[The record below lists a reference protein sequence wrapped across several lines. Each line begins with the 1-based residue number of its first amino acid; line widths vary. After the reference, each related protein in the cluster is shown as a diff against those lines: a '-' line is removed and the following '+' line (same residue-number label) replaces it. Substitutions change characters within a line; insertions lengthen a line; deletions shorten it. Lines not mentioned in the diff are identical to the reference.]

1 MALFA
6 LLGFYLLRPGR
17 KYPPADDGSCPR
29 PRVSIRGLY
38 VVPRGVHHQ
47 LVSVDGAHVILI
59 EPSTTVNTGDI
70 PSHLTAE
77 RRLD

>member
-1 MALFA
+1 
-6 LLGFYLLRPGR
+6 
-17 KYPPADDGSCPR
+17 
-29 PRVSIRGLY
+29 VSIRGLY

-47 LVSVDGAHVILI
+47 PVSVDGADVVLI
-59 EPSTTVNTGDI
+59 EPSKTVNTGDT